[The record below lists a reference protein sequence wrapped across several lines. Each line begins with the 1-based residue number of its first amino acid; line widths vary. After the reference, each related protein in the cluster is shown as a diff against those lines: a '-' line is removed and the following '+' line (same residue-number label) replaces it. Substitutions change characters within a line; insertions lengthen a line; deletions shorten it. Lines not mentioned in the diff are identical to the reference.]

1 MKIFGCIIAGGTSSR
16 MGREKA
22 LVQLGG
28 HPLIT
33 HVANRLGQQVEAL
46 GINANGDA
54 TRFSFLGLPVF
65 PDQLATGDTPLA
77 GLHAALHYANNAG
90 FDAVLSV
97 PSDTPFL
104 PLDLRL
110 RLEASAP
117 SIAKSQGQEH
127 YVTGLWPVSLLPR
140 LEAAITQHSLKRV
153 WEWAA
158 LVEAKP
164 VDWAAGTHDPL
175 FNINTPEDLEQAET
189 YLALSEK
196 L

>member
-1 MKIFGCIIAGGTSSR
+1 MKIFGCIIAGGASSR
-16 MGREKA
+16 MGQEKA
-22 LVQLGG
+22 FVQLGG
-28 HPLIT
+28 RPLIA
-33 HVANRLGQQVEAL
+33 HVASRLSPQVEAF

-54 TRFSFLGLPVF
+54 ARFSFLGLPVSA
-65 PDQLATGDTPLA
+65 DRLATGGTPLA
-77 GLHAALHYANNAG
+77 GIHAALHYAKNTG

-110 RLEASAP
+110 RLEADAP
-117 SIAKSQGQEH
+117 AIAASRGQEH
-127 YVTGLWPVSLLPR
+127 YVTGLWPVSLLPS
-140 LEAAITQHSLKRV
+140 LEAAITQQSLKRV

-164 VDWAAGTHDPL
+164 VDWAAGTHDPF
-175 FNINTPEDLEQAET
+175 FNINTPADLAQAET